1 MNRYGFGIVLAISVL
16 ILHLGFLDSGR
27 AADFPSNQELAERNV
42 ALSITGFNFTS
53 GLKQDANGK
62 PNGDGVELYQTSWG
76 GSGFIVGE
84 DGTIVTNYHVARK
97 AMKGEALFQE
107 GSRFEIR
114 NLKIYDPLNDLA
126 ILKISTEKSFPACT
140 LGDSNKV
147 DLRDK
152 VLAVGNPLGMGL
164 NITEGAISQIIRNDL
179 KETEGIRHTA
189 TMTSG
194 NSGGALYRG
203 NEVIGVNA
211 AMATNPVVGGG
222 TGFNYAIPI
231 NKAKKLLE
239 EPKYNRLVP
248 LTQVFPP
255 SFAEIA
261 KKAKQ
266 LDGVSGQIPA
276 AKAQGAKFEPGVW
289 KAGFQGLN
297 LADYGFLVESPSNNI
312 TIVVMDSQD
321 KLKGYANKKQN
332 VGLPLLLSSDYAAQ
346 YTVLVLNF
354 NNVPVNFGLKT
365 YQIVW

>member
-1 MNRYGFGIVLAISVL
+1 MNRSWFGIVLAITVL
-16 ILHLGFLDSGR
+16 IFHLGFFNSGR

-42 ALSITGFNFTS
+42 ALNIQGFNFTS

-62 PNGDGVELYQTSWG
+62 PNGDGVELFQTSWG
-76 GSGFIVGE
+76 GSGFIVSE

-114 NLKIYDPLNDLA
+114 NMKVYDPINDIA
-126 ILKISTEKSFPACT
+126 IMKISTERSFPACA

-164 NITEGAISQIIRNDL
+164 NITEGSISQILRNDL

-194 NSGGALYRG
+194 NSGGALFLG
-203 NEVIGVNA
+203 NEVIGINA

-239 EPKYNRLVP
+239 DPKFNRLVP

-255 SFAEIA
+255 NFAEIA

-266 LDGVSGQIPA
+266 LDGVSGQIPRGQ
-276 AKAQGAKFEPGVW
+276 AQGNKFEPGVW
-289 KAGFQGLN
+289 KVGFQGLN
-297 LADYGFLVESPSNNI
+297 LTDYGFLVESPSNNLS
-312 TIVVMDSQD
+312 IVVLDSQGN
-321 KLKGYANKKQN
+321 LKGFAKKKQN
-332 VGLPLLLSSDYAAQ
+332 MGLPLLFSSEYAAQ
-346 YTVLVLNF
+346 YTVFVLNS
-354 NNVPVNFGLKT
+354 NNAPVNFGLKT